1 MNRLTLISKW
11 RGLSVLLLLPG
22 LAAAQTNGSITFGPV
37 GTSIPTLG
45 GTALLLVALFLGFL
59 AYQAIRKNQGR
70 GNAISLLAGTLVIG
84 SLASAAGGFALM
96 RDADAAVMGFTI
108 DIPAGKVF
116 SFGCGPLNYFD
127 NKSGVPMQVNALTL
141 PPNCTPLTHPSVPT
155 CTLYSQL
162 TNSARC
168 VIDCD
173 MTLCLAPS
181 A

>member
-1 MNRLTLISKW
+1 M
-11 RGLSVLLLLPG
+11 PG
-22 LAAAQTNGSITFGPV
+22 LAAAQVDDGSITFGPV

-70 GNAISLLAGTLVIG
+70 GNAVSLLAGTLVIG

-96 RDADAAVMGFTI
+96 RDADAGTGFGFPI
-108 DIPAGKVF
+108 KIPSGQVI
-116 SFGCGPLNYFD
+116 SFGCAPDMYFE
-127 NKSGVPMQVNALTL
+127 NLSGVTMQVNVLTL
-141 PPNCTPLTHPSVPT
+141 PSKCTLTTVPDDDYSYPP
-155 CTLYSQL
+155 CTLYRQL

-173 MTLCLAPS
+173 AILCRGEMK
-181 A
+181 